1 MQRALRATCGVWGA
15 VAALA
20 GTAAGTAAAQQGARD
35 ALPPA
40 GFGSLRQ
47 DDVAVKLQNFGL
59 AIKLIPL
66 EESVIRLLAPD
77 SYRALRGL
85 RESRAK
91 ELEAIARRMGLPSV
105 QAWYVTFYTL
115 EQGEARFNASDVV
128 LRGAGRD
135 NRPLDVLALTA
146 SFGNGRVAQ
155 HQQQQ
160 AIYAFDPSIDLSQP
174 LTVLAAGQQSTAWTD
189 GLQRLDSERSAV
201 WSRASAAAPKKP

>member
-20 GTAAGTAAAQQGARD
+20 GSAAAQQGARD

-91 ELEAIARRMGLPSV
+91 DLAAIARRMGLPSV

-115 EQGEARFNASDVV
+115 EQGEARFDASDVV
-128 LRGAGRD
+128 LRGGGRD
-135 NRPLDVLALTA
+135 SRPLDVLALTA
-146 SFGNGRVAQ
+146 AFGNGRVAQ
-155 HQQQQ
+155 RQQQQ

-174 LTVLAAGQQSTAWTD
+174 LTVLAAGQESTAWTD
-189 GLQRLDSERSAV
+189 GLPRLDSERSAV
-201 WSRASAAAPKKP
+201 WSRASAAAAKRP

>member
-1 MQRALRATCGVWGA
+1 MQRVLRATFGVG
-15 VAALA
+15 AALA
-20 GTAAGTAAAQQGARD
+20 VLAGAAAAQQGGRE

-40 GFGSLRQ
+40 GFGSLKQ
-47 DDVAVKLQNFGL
+47 DDVAVKLQNLGL
-59 AIKLIPL
+59 AIKLLPL

-77 SYRALRGL
+77 SYRALHGL
-85 RESRAK
+85 RESRSR
-91 ELEAIARRMGLPSV
+91 ELDAIARRMGLPSV

-115 EQGEARFNASDVV
+115 EQGEARFNASDLV

-135 NRPLDVLALTA
+135 NRPLDVLALTP
-146 SFGNGRVAQ
+146 SFGDGRVAQ
-155 HQQQQ
+155 RQQQQ